1 MSISRRQFL
10 RSSAALSLG
19 LAGLRCRGAEL
30 PTAVTTAA
38 KPEIGLGLLLDD
50 PNNLV
55 ALPESF
61 TYKVISTRGEQ
72 MTDGLL
78 VPALHDGMGAFSGP
92 NGKTVL
98 VRNHEIHSAASP
110 GLGAFGNNNELL
122 SQVDQ
127 SLLYDT
133 GAGTGP
139 ALGGTT
145 TLVFDT
151 QTQSLESHYLSLA
164 GTLRNCSGGITPW
177 GSWITCEETTERVGH
192 ASIGQDHGYPFE
204 VRASAER
211 ELQQATPL
219 KAMGRFNREAVAVDA
234 ESGIVYQTED
244 QSDGLLYRYIP
255 EIPGRLEAG
264 GEVQALVVKDRPS
277 LDTRNW
283 AERNVYPGSP
293 MDVEW
298 ITLDDVTA
306 PSDDLR
312 FRGFGNGAARF
323 ARAEGIWYGNREI
336 YIVCTNGGPAKQGQ
350 VWRYKTKQN
359 TYGSG
364 VADTLELF
372 VESNDSLLL
381 ENGDNITIAPWG
393 DLIIC
398 EDGVDGIGHNRVVG
412 ITPTGEM
419 YEIVRNMKSTGEFA
433 GICFSPDGTT
443 LFVNMQLEGST
454 LAITGDWSRRHTG
467 ISGAF

>member
-19 LAGLRCRGAEL
+19 FAGLRCRGLEL
-30 PTAVTTAA
+30 PTEV

-50 PNNLV
+50 PNDLV
-55 ALPESF
+55 ALPQGF
-61 TYKVISTRGEQ
+61 TYKVISSQGEQ
-72 MTDGLL
+72 MTDGFI
-78 VPALHDGMGAFSGP
+78 VPALHDGMGAFHGP
-92 NGKTVL
+92 NGTTIL
-98 VRNHEIHSAASP
+98 VRNHEVYSTASP
-110 GLGAFGNNNELL
+110 GLGAFGENNELL

-133 GAGTGP
+133 GAGGGP

-151 QTQSLESHYLSLA
+151 QTQSLESHHLSLA

-192 ASIGQDHGYPFE
+192 ASLSQAHGYPFE
-204 VRASAER
+204 VHASAER
-211 ELQQATPL
+211 GLQQAIPL
-219 KAMGRFNREAVAVDA
+219 TAMGRFNREAIAVDA
-234 ESGIVYQTED
+234 QSGIVYQTED
-244 QSDGLLYRYIP
+244 LSDGLLYRYIP

-264 GEVQALVVKDRPS
+264 GEVQALVITGRPS

-283 AERNVYPGSP
+283 EEREVYPGSP

-298 ITLDDVTA
+298 VTLDDVTA

-312 FRGFGNGAARF
+312 FRGFGDGAARF
-323 ARAEGIWYGNREI
+323 ARAEGIWYGNGEI
-336 YIVCTNGGPAKQGQ
+336 YIVCTNGGPAQQGQ
-350 VWRYKTKQN
+350 VWRYEPKQN
-359 TYGSG
+359 QYGSG

-372 VESNDSLLL
+372 LESNDNLLL
-381 ENGDNITIAPWG
+381 HNGDNITIAPWG

-419 YEIVRNMKSTGEFA
+419 YEIIRNMKSTGEFT

-443 LFVNMQLEGST
+443 LFVNMQLEGLT
-454 LAITGDWSRRHTG
+454 VAVTGDWSQRHGG
-467 ISGAF
+467 ISGAG